1 MKKLLIVLM
10 LMAAMLSSC
19 AAPDGDGH
27 DGGSA
32 ATPVPTATPV
42 PVECAEGSYILLEDG
57 TAMITYAV
65 AEECGSWTVPAQMD
79 GHPVTGLGD
88 MAVHHGW
95 LKNVVVPAEY
105 LTWLDD
111 ENKNIARQYQYYFC
125 GSPFCWGLDVVI
137 PDEVTCFNGEPFD
150 HYNLV
155 TVSPDHPTLALI
167 DHVLY
172 SKADKTLLH
181 CPVMLP
187 TGELLR
193 DLVIP
198 HGIRTIGAYSCCSVE
213 SVQIP
218 DTVTSI
224 GEGAFAGSGLTS
236 VVIPDSVTNLG
247 VPGASHTN
255 IQYRTFEEVDFPKP
269 VETVA
274 VNGVFSNNRSLT
286 SVTLGSGLKAIPAN
300 TFSGCYSLPSI
311 TIPEGVTSIG
321 EQAFADCSSLSSVVL
336 PASVADIADNAFERC
351 PAVTFTVARN
361 SYAAQWCKS
370 KNYTYTYTDANDWLL
385 D

>member
-88 MAVHHGW
+88 LAVEHRCPDPNCFG
-95 LKNVVVPAEY
+95 V
-105 LTWLDD
+105 
-111 ENKNIARQYQYYFC
+111 
-125 GSPFCWGLDVVI
+125 DVFI
-137 PDEVTCFNGEPFD
+137 PDAVTRFSGKSFWNI
-150 HYNLV
+150 NLV
-155 TVSPDHPTLALI
+155 TVSADHPTLALI

-172 SKADKTLLH
+172 SKGDKTLLH
-181 CPVMLP
+181 CPVVLP
-187 TGELLR
+187 TGAFFQ
-193 DLVIP
+193 DLVVP

-224 GEGAFAGSGLTS
+224 GEGAFAGSSLTS
-236 VVIPDSVTNLG
+236 VVIPDSVISLG
-247 VPGASHTN
+247 VPGVIHTN
-255 IQYRTFEEVDFPKP
+255 EGARMISVTWGGGAEMAEMAAREK
-269 VETVA
+269 
-274 VNGVFSNNRSLT
+274 GVFSNNRSLT
-286 SVTLGSGLKAIPAN
+286 SVTLGSGLKEIPSH
-300 TFSGCYSLPSI
+300 TFFGCYSLPSI
-311 TIPEGVTSIG
+311 AIPEGVTSIG
-321 EQAFADCSSLSSVVL
+321 EYAFADCSSLSSVVL
-336 PASVADIADNAFERC
+336 PASVADIADNAFEGC
-351 PAVTFTVARN
+351 PAVAFTVARN

-370 KNYTYTYTDANDWLL
+370 KNYTYKYTDANDWLL

>member
-19 AAPDGDGH
+19 AVPDGDGH

-95 LKNVVVPAEY
+95 LKDVVVPPEY

-111 ENKNIARQYQYYFC
+111 ENKNFARQYQYYFC
-125 GSPFCWGLDVVI
+125 GSPLCCGLDVVI
-137 PDEVTCFNGEPFD
+137 PDAVTRFNGEPFD
-150 HYNLV
+150 HYDLI
-155 TVSPDHPTLALI
+155 TVSQDHPTLALI

-187 TGELLR
+187 TGELLW

-198 HGIRTIGAYSCCSVE
+198 HGIRTIGAYSCRPVG

-224 GEGAFAGSGLTS
+224 GEGAFA
-236 VVIPDSVTNLG
+236 
-247 VPGASHTN
+247 
-255 IQYRTFEEVDFPKP
+255 K
-269 VETVA
+269 
-274 VNGVFSNNRSLT
+274 
-286 SVTLGSGLKAIPAN
+286 
-300 TFSGCYSLPSI
+300 
-311 TIPEGVTSIG
+311 
-321 EQAFADCSSLSSVVL
+321 CSSLSEINIHHTPTNSIGVYAFKDCTNLSKFCTSPSVE
-336 PASVADIADNAFERC
+336 SIADNAFTNTPKLVMYGEDGIYSKSFADSKSVRPINIIVPC
-351 PAVTFTVARN
+351 LRFRNGYMLFTPESVSRRRMN
-361 SYAAQWCKS
+361 SIW
-370 KNYTYTYTDANDWLL
+370 NM
-385 D
+385 